1 MGASVHKSCLVV
13 TSKFDVPSEPKMN
26 SLTVLNGNVVV
37 NTENKNLKVKNIEN
51 IESWTDAFC
60 NFAKVALQRH
70 PMLATDLISYMI
82 LIRGAVSDALFERVY
97 NYDKQFRLRIAQNP
111 IRSWSQI
118 DGNLW
123 FRFIA
128 RGALGGQ
135 LSQQPQ
141 IEYGFCYD
149 FNFRKGCFRMNR
161 RYKHVCLKCNGM
173 HPSVLCNT
181 FKNSHVN
188 RSVRAV

>member
-1 MGASVHKSCLVV
+1 M
-13 TSKFDVPSEPKMN
+13 P
-26 SLTVLNGNVVV
+26 
-37 NTENKNLKVKNIEN
+37 
-51 IESWTDAFC
+51 
-60 NFAKVALQRH
+60 
-70 PMLATDLISYMI
+70 
-82 LIRGAVSDALFERVY
+82 
-97 NYDKQFRLRIAQNP
+97 YDKQVRLRIAQNP

-149 FNFRKGCFRMNR
+149 FNFRKSMFSHELQIQTCM
-161 RYKHVCLKCNGM
+161 
-173 HPSVLCNT
+173 
-181 FKNSHVN
+181 FKM
-188 RSVRAV
+188 

>member
-1 MGASVHKSCLVV
+1 
-13 TSKFDVPSEPKMN
+13 
-26 SLTVLNGNVVV
+26 
-37 NTENKNLKVKNIEN
+37 
-51 IESWTDAFC
+51 
-60 NFAKVALQRH
+60 
-70 PMLATDLISYMI
+70 MLATDLISCMI

-118 DGNLW
+118 DDNLW

-128 RGALGGQ
+128 KGALGGQ

-149 FNFRKGCFRMNR
+149 FNFRKGCFRMNC
-161 RYKHVCLKCNGM
+161 RYKHVCLKCIGM

-188 RSVRAV
+188 RSVRAVQNGNLFNRTSSLRQSMAANLNQIRPNIHQTRFSFRPPVGANPQNVRF